1 MEKTVKV
8 TVNLKHARMSLRLA
22 GYYDLAQNGSDEE
35 VFKQVLEMITD
46 YGAKTEIIEED
57 AQ

>member
-8 TVNLKHARMSLRLA
+8 TVNLKHARMGLRLA

-35 VFKQVLEMITD
+35 IFEQVMEMLTD

-57 AQ
+57 TQ

>member
-8 TVNLKHARMSLRLA
+8 TVNLKHARMGLQLA

-35 VFKQVLEMITD
+35 IFKQVLEMITC

-57 AQ
+57 VQ